1 MKKRL
6 NRIGIVVF
14 SAIMA
19 VSMAACGG
27 KTDGTSDSGVDSKTQ
42 QQTAAQMEEL
52 KNPDFVYVPTYIDL
66 GGDQEQYNY
75 YDMKIVGDYVYY
87 QQYDMPEGYDEFGE
101 TEVFEE
107 GAEYDYESE
116 AATPQ
121 SITIVKQSMKD
132 GSKETTT
139 IEMPEQFYVNR
150 FEVDPAGN
158 YIYIM
163 EKWDWDEVTEQSNSE
178 FRLTCTAPDGT
189 LVYETDL
196 SDAIG
201 GSSDEY
207 FRGIVADQESHVY
220 VFGENKS
227 YLFDQDGKYV
237 GSIDVTDGSDSYL
250 NSFGLAKNG
259 KVYASYYSYN
269 GNGSEN
275 LLAELDFEGR
285 KVAKTYG
292 HFVSG
297 YSSEGIVSASETTF
311 LCNEGTSVYEY
322 DMTNESSKRLFN
334 WLDSDLNGQYIRNMV
349 VNEDGTIYVS
359 YYDYESQDSG
369 LVKLVKTESSQVA
382 KKEVLVIGSLYG
394 DSDLMNAATKFNKA
408 NDQYRVTVKSY
419 IDNSAEW
426 TENTYSDAITAM
438 NNDIISGKGPDLFD
452 MSGLNEQ
459 QLVGKGALEDLT
471 PYLESS
477 SKFKRSDFFEG
488 ILDAYTINGVQ
499 YAIPKSFSLETVVG
513 FGKDLGGKEGWT
525 LAEIVDYG
533 KKNPGKK
540 LFHSMTKEYA
550 MYFCMMNN
558 QNAFI
563 DWSKGECNFNSPEF
577 ENLLEFVNQYPS
589 AEDYEYDETS
599 DAVAIER
606 GEVLLTSAYLYNF
619 QEIQMYN
626 YMFQNDAA
634 YIGYPTTDGK
644 NGHTLSASSL
654 YAISSGS
661 TNKAGAWAF
670 IEGYLA
676 DNTYDR
682 WSFGFSTLKSAFDKA
697 AAEATK
703 VEYVTDEDGNQ
714 VLDENGEPIVI
725 GGGGSMSYGDGWSYT
740 YHIPTQE
747 EVDQIKELIEHAR
760 PANSSD
766 EEIMNIITEE
776 ATPYFQGQKS
786 VSDVAAIIQ
795 SRIQLFVDENN

>member
-42 QQTAAQMEEL
+42 QQTAAQMQEL
-52 KNPDFVYVPTYIDL
+52 KNPDFVYVPSFIDF
-66 GGDQEQYNY
+66 GDQEQVNFYN
-75 YDMKIVGDYVYY
+75 MKIVGDFVYY
-87 QQYDMPEGYDEFGE
+87 QAYEMFEESE
-101 TEVFEE
+101 TFAGAEVFEE
-107 GAEYDYESE
+107 GEEFDFEGE
-116 AATPQ
+116 TFGPET
-121 SITIVKQSMKD
+121 ITFVKQSIKD

-139 IEMPEQFYVNR
+139 FELPEGFYMNR
-150 FEVDPAGN
+150 FEVDAAGN
-158 YIYIM
+158 YVYM
-163 EKWDWDEVTEQSNSE
+163 LEKWDWNEETEESKAE
-178 FRLTCTAPDGT
+178 FKLACNAPDGT
-189 LVYETDL
+189 QVYATDMNE
-196 SDAIG
+196 AIG
-201 GSSDEY
+201 NSGEEY
-207 FRGIVADQESHVY
+207 LRGIVADKESRVY
-220 VFGENKS
+220 VFGDNKC
-227 YLFDQDGKYV
+227 YLFDKDGKYV

-259 KVYASYYSYN
+259 KVYASYYSYG

-285 KVAKTYG
+285 KVAKSYG

-297 YSSEGIVSASETTF
+297 YGSQGLVSASETTF

-322 DMTNESSKRLFN
+322 DMTNESSTRLFN
-334 WLDSDLNGQYIRNMV
+334 WLDSDLNGQYIQDMV
-349 VNEDGTIYVS
+349 VGEDGLIYVS
-359 YYDYESQDSG
+359 YYNYENQDSG
-369 LVKLVKTESSQVA
+369 LVKLTKTDSSQVV

-394 DSDLMNAATKFNKA
+394 DSDLMNAAAKFNKS
-408 NDQYRVTVKSY
+408 NDKYRVTVKNY
-419 IDNSAEW
+419 IDNTAEW
-426 TENTYSDAITAM
+426 NENTYSDAITAM

-452 MSGLNEQ
+452 MSNLNEQ
-459 QLVGKGALEDLT
+459 MLIGKDALEDLT

-477 SKFKRSDFFEG
+477 SQFKRSDFFEG
-488 ILDAYTINGVQ
+488 ILDAYTVNGVQ
-499 YAIPKSFSLETVVG
+499 YAIPKTFSLETVVG

-533 KKNPGKK
+533 KKNPGKQ
-540 LFHSMTKEYA
+540 LFHGMTKEYA

-563 DWSKGECNFNSPEF
+563 DWTKGECNFNSPEF
-577 ENLLEFVNQYPS
+577 ESLLEFVNQYPN
-589 AEDYEYDETS
+589 ADDYEYDETS

-606 GEVLLTSAYLYNF
+606 GDVLLANAYLYNF

-634 YIGYPTTDGK
+634 YIGYPTTEGK
-644 NGHTLSASSL
+644 NGHTISASSL

-661 TNKAGAWAF
+661 TNKEGAWAF

-676 DNTYDR
+676 DNTNDR
-682 WSFGFSTLKSAFDKA
+682 WSFGFSTLKSAFDKSA
-697 AAEATK
+697 EEATK
-703 VEYVTDEDGNQ
+703 VEYLTDENGEQ
-714 VLDENGEPIVI
+714 MLDENGEPIVI

-740 YHIPTQE
+740 YHVPTKE
-747 EVDQIKELIEHAR
+747 EVEQIKELIAHAR
-760 PANSSD
+760 PANSSN

-776 ATPYFQGQKS
+776 AAPYFQGQKS
-786 VSDVAAIIQ
+786 ASDVAAIIQ
-795 SRIQLFVDENN
+795 SRIQLYVDENN

>member
-27 KTDGTSDSGVDSKTQ
+27 KTDGTTDSGVDSKTQ
-42 QQTAAQMEEL
+42 QQTAAQMQEL
-52 KNPDFVYVPTYIDL
+52 KNPDFVYVPSFIDL
-66 GGDQEQYNY
+66 GDQEQVNY
-75 YDMKIVGDYVYY
+75 YNMKIVGDFVYY
-87 QQYDMPEGYDEFGE
+87 QAYEMFEEAE
-101 TEVFEE
+101 TFAGAEVFEE
-107 GAEYDYESE
+107 GEEYDFESE
-116 AATPQ
+116 TSGPE
-121 SITIVKQSMKD
+121 SITFVKQSIKD
-132 GSKETTT
+132 GSKESTT
-139 IEMPEQFYVNR
+139 IELPEQFYVNR
-150 FEVDPAGN
+150 FEVDAAGN
-158 YIYIM
+158 YVYMM
-163 EKWDWDEVTEQSNSE
+163 EKWDWNEETEESKSE
-178 FRLTCTAPDGT
+178 FRLACTASDGT
-189 LVYETDL
+189 LVYATDMNE
-196 SDAIG
+196 AIG
-201 GSSDEY
+201 NSGEEY
-207 FRGIVADQESHVY
+207 LRGIVADKESRVY
-220 VFGENKS
+220 VFGDSKC
-227 YLFDQDGKYV
+227 YLFDKDGKYV

-269 GNGSEN
+269 GNGSEDI
-275 LLAELDFEGR
+275 LAELDFEGR
-285 KVAKTYG
+285 KVSKTYG

-297 YSSEGIVSASETTF
+297 YGSQSLVSASETTF

-322 DMTNESSKRLFN
+322 DMTNESSTRLFN
-334 WLDSDLNGQYIRNMV
+334 WLDSDLNGQYIQDMV
-349 VNEDGTIYVS
+349 VGEDGLIYVS
-359 YYDYESQDSG
+359 YYNYENQDSG
-369 LVKLVKTESSQVA
+369 LVKLTKTDSSQVV

-394 DSDLMNAATKFNKA
+394 DSDLMNAATKFNKS
-408 NDQYRVTVKSY
+408 NDKYRVTVKNY
-419 IDNSAEW
+419 IDNTAEW
-426 TENTYSDAITAM
+426 NENTYSDAITAM
-438 NNDIISGKGPDLFD
+438 NNDIISGNGPDLFD
-452 MSGLNEQ
+452 MSNLNEQ
-459 QLVGKGALEDLT
+459 MLIGKGALEDLT

-488 ILDAYTINGVQ
+488 ILDAYTVNGVQ
-499 YAIPKSFSLETVVG
+499 YAIPKTFSLETVVG
-513 FGKDLGGKEGWT
+513 FGKDLDGKEGWT

-533 KKNPGKK
+533 KKNPGKN
-540 LFHSMTKEYA
+540 LFHGMTKEYA

-563 DWSKGECNFNSPEF
+563 DWTKGECSFNSPEF
-577 ENLLEFVNQYPS
+577 ESLLEFVNQYPD

-606 GEVLLTSAYLYNF
+606 GDVLLANAYLYNF

-644 NGHTLSASSL
+644 NGHTISASSL

-661 TNKAGAWAF
+661 TNKEAAWAF

-676 DNTYDR
+676 DNTSDR

-697 AAEATK
+697 ADEATK
-703 VEYVTDEDGNQ
+703 VEYLTDENGEQ
-714 VLDENGEPIVI
+714 MLDENGEPIVI

-740 YHIPTQE
+740 YHVPTKE
-747 EVDQIKELIEHAR
+747 EVEQIKELIAHAR
-760 PANSSD
+760 PANSSN

-776 ATPYFQGQKS
+776 AAPYFKGQKS
-786 VSDVAAIIQ
+786 ASDVAAIIQ
-795 SRIQLFVDENN
+795 SRVQLFVDENN